1 MTLLPLSHAT
11 DLQSVR
17 LVATDMDGT
26 LTIADKFTPHVLE
39 AFQELKQAGISVLI
53 VTGRSAGWVNA
64 IAAYLPVVGAI
75 AENGGLFYQGESQS
89 LITPIPDLKQHRLK
103 LFETFKI
110 LKAQF
115 PKIQETSDNQFRLTD
130 WTFDIEGIS
139 PSELETMAEICQ
151 TQGWSFTYSTVQCH
165 IKPIQQ
171 NKADGLLQV
180 LNRQFPE
187 ISPEQIITVGDSPN
201 DETLFNSQY
210 FPRSIGVANLLKYS
224 DRLTHKPTY
233 ITTLPEGNGFCELVQ
248 HLTQSV

>member
-1 MTLLPLSHAT
+1 MTLIPLADAT
-11 DLQSVR
+11 NLTSVR
-17 LVATDMDGT
+17 LVATDLDGT
-26 LTIADKFTPHVLE
+26 LTIADKLTPKLLN
-39 AFQELKQAGISVLI
+39 AFETLKQADISVLI

-64 IAAYLPVVGAI
+64 IAAYFPVTGAI
-75 AENGGLFYQGESQS
+75 AENGGLFYKGDSQS
-89 LITPIPDLKQHRLK
+89 FITPISDLKHHRLK
-103 LFETFKI
+103 LLETFEL

-139 PSELETMAEICQ
+139 PSELDTMTELCQ

-165 IKPIQQ
+165 IKPMGQ

-180 LNRQFPE
+180 LHRQFPE
-187 ISPEQIITVGDSPN
+187 VSLEQIITVGDSPN

-210 FPRSIGVANLLKYS
+210 FPRSVGVANLLKYS

-233 ITTLPEGNGFCELVQ
+233 ITNLSEGNGFCELVQ
-248 HLTQSV
+248 HLTQSP